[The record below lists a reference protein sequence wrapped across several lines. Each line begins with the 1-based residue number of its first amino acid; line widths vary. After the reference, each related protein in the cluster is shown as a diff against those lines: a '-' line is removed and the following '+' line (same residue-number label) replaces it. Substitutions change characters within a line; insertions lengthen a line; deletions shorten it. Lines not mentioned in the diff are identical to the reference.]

1 MHELFDAYYSK
12 TSVKRKRQ
20 IKRDEE
26 KENRAGWSQEKPS
39 GAVNYMDLIME
50 PLRLAVM

>member
-1 MHELFDAYYSK
+1 MSIPSNKEIG
-12 TSVKRKRQ
+12 RKRQ
-20 IKRDEE
+20 INRDEE
-26 KENRAGWSQEKPS
+26 KENRAEWFQEKPS